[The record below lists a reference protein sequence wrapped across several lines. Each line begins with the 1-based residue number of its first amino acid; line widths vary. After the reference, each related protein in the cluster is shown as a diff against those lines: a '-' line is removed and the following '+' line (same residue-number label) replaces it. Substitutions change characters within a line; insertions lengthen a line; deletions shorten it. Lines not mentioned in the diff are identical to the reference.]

1 MGKLMD
7 IIAKITGREE
17 VDYPIYR
24 KGALNFDNMHYVIDF
39 SASSHYF
46 ELPAVRR
53 SINTN
58 KI

>member
-1 MGKLMD
+1 MDKLMD
-7 IIAKITGREE
+7 ILAIITGREE

-24 KGALNFDNMHYVIDF
+24 KGALNFDNMNYVIDF

-46 ELPAVRR
+46 ELPAARR